1 MDIQP
6 ASTDGFSALDGLSTL
21 HGWTTDQLSALD
33 DGPSTLDDDGLS
45 TLHGWTTGLS
55 TLDDGLSLQGLTT
68 NGHPHTCT
76 TLNLNLSGLS
86 DIFDD
91 LATALGDNV
100 AKPRRGGSL
109 SDQLQDEP
117 GLFDA
122 LRDLGFEE
130 TTTGKNC

>member
-55 TLDDGLSLQGLTT
+55 TLDDGLSLLGSTT

-76 TLNLNLSGLS
+76 TLNLNLSACQTFLM
-86 DIFDD
+86 IW
-91 LATALGDNV
+91 
-100 AKPRRGGSL
+100 
-109 SDQLQDEP
+109 QQH
-117 GLFDA
+117 
-122 LRDLGFEE
+122 
-130 TTTGKNC
+130 

>member
-21 HGWTTDQLSALD
+21 HGYITDQLSALD
-33 DGPSTLDDDGLS
+33 DGPSTLDD
-45 TLHGWTTGLS
+45 
-55 TLDDGLSLQGLTT
+55 GLSLQGYTT

-109 SDQLQDEP
+109 SDQLQDER

-122 LRDLGFEE
+122 LRDLGFKE